1 MYLEKPG
8 KIVSRQI
15 DMPRIGK
22 NGVLVKIKA
31 VGICGSDIHYYTTGR
46 IGQFVV
52 KKPLI
57 LGHECSGKVV
67 EAGEEVSTFQAGD
80 RVVLEPGIPCRKC
93 SYCKQGRYNLC
104 SEMSFMAT
112 PPVDGALVE
121 YVVHPADFSF
131 KIPEETSF
139 EEATFFE
146 PFAVGLYAVER
157 ANLKPAS
164 KILILGA
171 GPIGLATLLSAL
183 STGHDDIT
191 MVDLYEFRLAKAKEM
206 GVRKTV
212 SPHKLDILTKF
223 GPQFDVVF
231 ETAGSVITT
240 QETVML
246 ARRGGKVILVG
257 LPGQEK
263 IELNTNLIISK
274 ELDLLGI
281 FRYVN
286 IYPRIVKL
294 VQDKKLDFKP
304 LITHKFSF
312 EDTERG
318 LKFVRDNKD
327 SCVKAVIQV
336 CSVF

>member
-1 MYLEKPG
+1 MKAAYLEKP
-8 KIVSRQI
+8 R
-15 DMPRIGK
+15 
-22 NGVLVKIKA
+22 KIKIREIEKPTPKPEEILVRVKS
-31 VGICGSDIHYYTTGR
+31 VGICGSDVHYYETGR

-52 KKPLI
+52 ERPLI

-67 EAGEEVSTFQAGD
+67 EAGEEVSTFQVGD

-104 SEMSFMAT
+104 PEMSFMAT

-121 YVVHPADFSF
+121 YVVHPADFAF
-131 KIPEETSF
+131 KIPEKTSF
-139 EEATFFE
+139 DEATFFE

-157 ANLKPAS
+157 ANLKLGS

-183 STGHDDIT
+183 STGQNDIT
-191 MVDLYEFRLAKAKEM
+191 MVDLYEFRLAKAKET
-206 GVRKTV
+206 GARKTV
-212 SPHKLDILTKF
+212 NPHKLDILTKF

-257 LPGQEK
+257 LPAQEE

-281 FRYVN
+281 FRYAN

-294 VQDKKLDFKP
+294 AQDKKLDFKP
-304 LITHKFSF
+304 LMTHKFSF

-327 SCVKAVIQV
+327 SCVKAVIQI
-336 CSVF
+336 C